1 MKKYF
6 IPGKD
11 EELKFGE
18 RYTLHK
24 VTEDDYSKREVTW
37 KGLFDEEV
45 VPLLL
50 SEDLIE
56 EKEVDEGS
64 DNDIDDNY
72 IFSEA
77 TEMIELMSENLQILT
92 DINRT
97 LVDKITGLEEKID
110 ILQRS
115 VTILLKD
122 RKKKEKDEGK

>member
-37 KGLFDEEV
+37 KGVFDEEV

-64 DNDIDDNY
+64 DNDIDDYY
-72 IFSEA
+72 IFNEA